1 MEIVGTR
8 KNGRARDPSR
18 VSLAR
23 ARSLFRPLLPSAC
36 RLRGRRLKGKGKRV
50 LGARETRGAPSSRH
64 SVSLAPKTLF
74 PFPFKR
80 LPRRL
85 KRLLRRLQT
94 RDLPLCSEALYAQHE
109 LINPTDDS
117 KIDID

>member
-1 MEIVGTR
+1 MGTL
-8 KNGRARDPSR
+8 
-18 VSLAR
+18 LA
-23 ARSLFRPLLPSAC
+23 
-36 RLRGRRLKGKGKRV
+36 
-50 LGARETRGAPSSRH
+50 RH
-64 SVSLAPKTLF
+64 SVSLAPKTLS